1 MKPITWMY
9 VGAVILIL
17 MAACGLGVG
26 GFIYLGSL
34 GMTGNQGTYA
44 NIAGVL
50 SCLGLIAGLG
60 GIVLIFQ
67 AVRKTKADTAQNVT
81 LKVDLPGEMNVEKM
95 KCQSCGGVLSSDDIK
110 IINGAP
116 MVTCPFCKT
125 VYQLTEEPKW

>member
-9 VGAVILIL
+9 VGAVILII

-34 GMTGNQGTYA
+34 GGAEVGSLPV
-44 NIAGVL
+44 IL
-50 SCLGLIAGLG
+50 SCLGTISGLI
-60 GIVLIFQ
+60 GIVLIIQ
-67 AVRKTKADTAQNVT
+67 AVRKTKSDTAQNVT
-81 LKVDLPGEMNVEKM
+81 LKVDLPGDVNVEKM
-95 KCQSCGGVLSSDDIK
+95 KCQSCGGVLTADDIK
-110 IINGAP
+110 VINGAP